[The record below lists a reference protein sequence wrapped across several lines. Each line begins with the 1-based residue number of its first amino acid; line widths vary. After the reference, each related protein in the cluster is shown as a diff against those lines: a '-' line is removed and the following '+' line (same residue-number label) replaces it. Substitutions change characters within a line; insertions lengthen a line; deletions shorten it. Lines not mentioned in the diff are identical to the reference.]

1 MRIDGRVFAFS
12 ADFYHAANVR
22 ISWQR
27 TLIRNKIQPLDFELP
42 QIVRTI
48 RKKPPVVED
57 IKF

>member
-1 MRIDGRVFAFS
+1 MEL
-12 ADFYHAANVR
+12 DFKK
-22 ISWQR
+22 
-27 TLIRNKIQPLDFELP
+27 TLSNFELP